1 MIRMRVAQTTETIGV
16 CLAYC
21 ELHIAVAGS
30 KRLRGE
36 RSSVTPAIGGSLS
49 QVITRCRHAH
59 RTGPSDILGRATT
72 RTSEVT
78 GEHHIGQR
86 AAVFIECRVNQEG
99 IARRNRARI
108 EQGSVLSRVN
118 QSG

>member
-1 MIRMRVAQTTETIGV
+1 MIRMRVAQTTETIRV

-49 QVITRCRHAH
+49 QVITRNRHAH
-59 RTGPSDILGRATT
+59 RTGPNDVLWRAAATARKVGT
-72 RTSEVT
+72 N
-78 GEHHIGQR
+78 HDIGQR

-99 IARRNRARI
+99 LARR
-108 EQGSVLSRVN
+108 G
-118 QSG
+118 